1 MNHRKKYDECYPNG
15 HRIFRVEDIT
25 ANINLNYSI
34 MVSKKVGIYPN
45 VKLLKDVEFIKFPF
59 LEGFSVDINLLF
71 MSLYEMF
78 TKYNEISNH
87 HKNTNYYGKVSLQE
101 YNQVFNY
108 FQCELNWFGY
118 EKDDEIVKKLANNI
132 V

>member
-1 MNHRKKYDECYPNG
+1 M
-15 HRIFRVEDIT
+15 
-25 ANINLNYSI
+25 
-34 MVSKKVGIYPN
+34 YPN
-45 VKLLKDVEFIKFPF
+45 VKLLQDVEFKKFPF
-59 LEGFSVDINLLF
+59 LEMFSVDVNLLF

-78 TKYNEISNH
+78 TKYNQISNH
-87 HKNTNYYGKVSLQE
+87 HKNTNYYNKVSLQE

-108 FQCELNWFGY
+108 FQYELNWFGY